1 MKTSLLF
8 RIVGISLLVLATT
21 AVMNASAITGSLPF
35 AGIGVST
42 NGTFSL
48 QSPAPTLTAAIS
60 VSSGTGSGSFSV
72 VPLLTVFSGFTFDAA
87 TVASGGGFTISNPT
101 YGSFVAS
108 SGTIITSLPTF
119 LNVDL
124 QGIFTAGTGLKAQ
137 GSDIVNLHLS
147 FTQAGNSLSASGTL
161 AALPEVDTLLL
172 VGTGILGIATRLR
185 YMQKRQSR

>member
-1 MKTSLLF
+1 MKKSLPSRL
-8 RIVGISLLVLATT
+8 VCISLLVIATT
-21 AVMNASAITGSLPF
+21 AVMNASVITGSLPF

-48 QSPAPTLTAAIS
+48 QSPAPTLTAFAS

-87 TVASGGGFTISNPT
+87 NVASGGGFTISNPT
-101 YGSFVAS
+101 YGSFVATN
-108 SGTIITSLPTF
+108 GTIITSLPTF

-124 QGIFTAGTGLKAQ
+124 QGIYTAGVGMTAQ
-137 GSDIVNLHLS
+137 GSDVVNLHLS

-161 AALPEVDTLLL
+161 AALPEIDTLLL
-172 VGTGILGIATRLR
+172 VGTGILGVATRLR